1 MSVRDTLGS
10 YYSPGND
17 EGRFAEQPALNNHY
31 EIVLRCARLFFR
43 RSKVLILVQV
53 P

>member
-1 MSVRDTLGS
+1 MSVRVTLGS

-17 EGRFAEQPALNNHY
+17 EGQHVDQPALNNHY

-43 RSKVLILVQV
+43 RSQVLILVQV